1 MRAGI
6 QFAKQRNS
14 PSDCSRC
21 CKRYQPS
28 DKNRSALG
36 GARLMLLLGESVLLL
51 FFRLF
56 AHGLVRR

>member
-1 MRAGI
+1 MRAG
-6 QFAKQRNS
+6 FNS
-14 PSDCSRC
+14 QNSETRPRTVREC

-28 DKNRSALG
+28 DKNGSALG